1 MAKYSDIKGFTV
13 QTLST
18 DTIASQIAGGSW
30 SSGGAMN
37 TGRAAYG
44 AAGTLTSALAATGQ
58 SSSGNNGTAN
68 VEQYDGSSWTETSNV
83 NSARRAVAGS
93 GTSYTNALIFG
104 GLGPLPSGSPTS
116 TLKTAIT
123 ESWNGSSWTEVGDL
137 TTAVYYAGPA
147 CQGTNTATLCFGGAT
162 PSGTANNQ
170 SWNGSS
176 WTEVNNLN
184 TARSYAFG
192 MGTSTA
198 ALAAGGFT
206 TTTVAVNELWD
217 GTSWTETTDLNAA
230 NYQGGSSGTSTA
242 SLVFGGGGGPG
253 QAATTE
259 AWDGSSWTEVGD
271 ISEGNE
277 TIRGNGAGSSAAW
290 AAGGSNPPFT
300 TETQE
305 WSAPSDFNQI
315 QEGQLFF
322 NSTANAF
329 KETITDIPGAT
340 WSSGG
345 SLNTGR
351 VQLNSFGTQTAAI
364 IAGGYTTA
372 LSDVVEQYNGSSWT
386 EIAEINDARSNEAG
400 TGSGTTTAGLIYGG
414 NTPGGTGNTESW
426 NGSAWTEVND
436 LNGARYSVSGIG
448 TQTASLAFG
457 GRNPATSPNPGDKDL
472 VESWDGSSWTEVSE
486 LNTKRAG
493 SGGVGQ
499 VYTAALC
506 VGGYDTAA
514 TASSAK
520 NEEWDGTSWTELADL
535 NTARHNGLTRGGTS
549 TLGLVAQGATPS
561 PSYIAKTESWNGT
574 SWTEQADLSTGSYGA
589 GGQGSVSATFA
600 AGGEGSGSTN
610 LTRTEHW
617 NANLANKT
625 IGSS

>member
-18 DTIASQIAGGSW
+18 DTVASQAAGGSW
-30 SSGGAMN
+30 ASGSAMN

-58 SSSGNNGTAN
+58 SSSGNNGTVN

-93 GTSYTNALIFG
+93 GASYTNALIFG

-123 ESWNGSSWTEVGDL
+123 ESWNGSAWTEVGDL
-137 TTAVYYAGPA
+137 TTAVYYGGPA
-147 CQGTNTATLCFGGAT
+147 CQGTNTATLNFGGAT

-184 TARSYAFG
+184 TARAYIFG
-192 MGTSTA
+192 IGTSTA

-206 TTTVAVNELWD
+206 TTTVAINEQWD
-217 GTSWTETTDLNAA
+217 GTSWTESTDLNAA
-230 NYQGGSSGTSTA
+230 NYQGGSAGTSTA

-305 WSAPSDFNQI
+305 WSAPAVFNQ
-315 QEGQLFF
+315 QVEGQLFF
-322 NSTANAF
+322 NSTTNTF
-329 KETITDIPGAT
+329 KETVQDIAGGT

-345 SLNTGR
+345 AVNTARSRFGGATNATQNAGLVFGAGDAPRGQTEEYNGTAWSEQNDMNTGR
-351 VQLNSFGTQTAAI
+351 YISYGGGGTQTACI
-364 IAGGYTTA
+364 TAGGLNPAGSPIYAT
-372 LSDVVEQYNGSSWT
+372 VVAEEYNGTS
-386 EIAEINDARSNEAG
+386 
-400 TGSGTTTAGLIYGG
+400 
-414 NTPGGTGNTESW
+414 
-426 NGSAWTEVND
+426 WTEVND
-436 LNGARYSVSGIG
+436 LNEGRIDCATFGTAEGAILV
-448 TQTASLAFG
+448 G
-457 GRNPATSPNPGDKDL
+457 GGEA
-472 VESWDGSSWTEVSE
+472 
-486 LNTKRAG
+486 AG
-493 SGGVGQ
+493 SPGTV
-499 VYTAALC
+499 
-506 VGGYDTAA
+506 
-514 TASSAK
+514 AS
-520 NEEWDGTSWTELADL
+520 
-535 NTARHNGLTRGGTS
+535 
-549 TLGLVAQGATPS
+549 V
-561 PSYIAKTESWNGT
+561 ESWNGT
-574 SWTEQADLSTGSYGA
+574 SWSETTDIPATRQEMGAWGATSTAGAIVGGTQDGPNITAETLEWDGSTWTA
-589 GGQGSVSATFA
+589 GGDYPTVLKYTTVFGTLNSAIV
-600 AGGEGSGSTN
+600 AGGENASAKQGVCAHYNGTSWTEVAELATARMGSSSNGTALSGFAASGEAPPGAT
-610 LTRTEHW
+610 TVTEEW
-617 NANLANKT
+617 NVSLSNKT
-625 IGSS
+625 ITSS

>member
-30 SSGGAMN
+30 ASGGAMN

-58 SSSGNNGTAN
+58 SSGGNNGTAN

-93 GTSYTNALIFG
+93 GPSYTNALIFG

-123 ESWNGSSWTEVGDL
+123 ESWNGSTWTEVGDL
-137 TTAVYYAGPA
+137 TTAVYYGGPA
-147 CQGTNTATLCFGGAT
+147 CQGTNTATLCFGGST

-184 TARSYAFG
+184 TARSYIFG
-192 MGTSTA
+192 IGTSTA

-206 TTTVAVNELWD
+206 TTTVAINELWD

-277 TIRGNGAGSSAAW
+277 TIRGNGSGSSAAW

-305 WSAPSDFNQI
+305 WTAPAVFNQ
-315 QEGQLFF
+315 QVEGQLFF
-322 NSTANAF
+322 NSTTNTF

-340 WSSGG
+340 WASAPSMNTPAPANYARAQFGGGTSSNVAAGSNPNGNLCESFNGTSWSEFTEKSGG
-345 SLNTGR
+345 NTEKPGLGHSGTAGFVIGQNSNTAYVEEWNGSSWSEKADLNTGR
-351 VQLNSFGTQTAAI
+351 NAMS
-364 IAGGYTTA
+364 AGGTVTSGLVFAGETTEY
-372 LSDVVEQYNGSSWT
+372 DE
-386 EIAEINDARSNEAG
+386 
-400 TGSGTTTAGLIYGG
+400 
-414 NTPGGTGNTESW
+414 TESW
-426 NGSAWTEVND
+426 NGSAWTEVAD
-436 LNGARYSVSGIG
+436 LNTGRAKGAGWG
-448 TQTASLAFG
+448 ASNSDAICAVGFD
-457 GRNPATSPNPGDKDL
+457 P
-472 VESWDGSSWTEVSE
+472 GSSPTYRKNTE
-486 LNTKRAG
+486 L
-493 SGGVGQ
+493 
-499 VYTAALC
+499 
-506 VGGYDTAA
+506 
-514 TASSAK
+514 
-520 NEEWDGTSWTELADL
+520 WDGTSWTETADT
-535 NTARHNGLTRGGTS
+535 NDFHQSGGCSGFIS
-549 TLGLVAQGATPS
+549 TLGIVFGGDAQQPPGASRTT
-561 PSYIAKTESWNGT
+561 KTEFWNGT
-574 SWTEQADLSTGSYGA
+574 SWTEINDTSVAAMDSGFGPSGKASSAMFITGDTSSGRVNSTEMFDAS
-589 GGQGSVSATFA
+589 
-600 AGGEGSGSTN
+600 
-610 LTRTEHW
+610 
-617 NANLANKT
+617 LANKT
-625 IGSS
+625 ITSS